1 MVLSESMNFKNINN
15 RYQHINQ
22 LSYNNMIIFQQI
34 KACQHVNL
42 FGKPGHGAPTEEIR
56 KRRFTEYQL
65 SDGTDNIPAENGDG
79 SGLYSAYPVAMDDSC
94 IPNRR

>member
-1 MVLSESMNFKNINN
+1 
-15 RYQHINQ
+15 
-22 LSYNNMIIFQQI
+22 
-34 KACQHVNL
+34 L

-94 IPNRR
+94 IPNRRYEIQINQNESCLFTYLFRPEKADDFV